1 MANSTMDVLLD
12 GLESDEEFSPFDTSV
27 IITSAL
33 NVLLIPICIAGNV
46 LVLAAVWRNP
56 SLRTPSTILLCSLA
70 VSDLFVG
77 FLVLPVNIAITCF
90 ILSGSSSNSRLPQAS
105 LILIIQLCGVC
116 LDTMTAI
123 SVDRYLALR
132 YHMRYPNMMTSKRAT
147 CVAATFWCKNVIL
160 SLLSIWKTTAILLVA
175 VVFVALCLFI
185 SSITYNAIYR
195 IVRHHQH
202 QIHAQQQAVQSMN
215 LEQNYKIQA
224 KKRAANTFIYYICM
238 LLCYFP
244 VAVSSLIWVTYK
256 EHWNIRWYFADTI
269 LFMNSAINPFLYFWR
284 NREVREAVLKIVR
297 KRLCKTDEENLD
309 NGDQR
314 NWWFIC
320 DFL

>member
-1 MANSTMDVLLD
+1 MANSTVDMMPG
-12 GLESDEEFSPFDTSV
+12 GLESDSEKSSPFETSV
-27 IITSAL
+27 IIPNSVL
-33 NVLLIPICIAGNV
+33 NALLIPICIAGNV

-70 VSDLFVG
+70 VSDLLVG
-77 FLVLPVNIAITCF
+77 FLALPLDIAVALTP
-90 ILSGSSSNSRLPQAS
+90 LSQVSSDSRLSQAR
-105 LILIIQLCGVC
+105 LVLTIQLCGVS
-116 LDTMTAI
+116 LETMTAI

-132 YHMRYPNMMTSKRAT
+132 YHMRYPNLMTSKRAMY
-147 CVAATFWCKNVIL
+147 VAATFWCKNVIL
-160 SLLSIWKTTAILLVA
+160 SLLSIWKKNTIFLVA

-215 LEQNYKIQA
+215 AEQNRKLQA
-224 KKRAANTFIYYICM
+224 KKRALNTFIYYICM

-244 VAVSSLIWVTYK
+244 AAVFALIWVTYK
-256 EHWNIRWYFADTI
+256 EHWNIRLYFTDTI
-269 LFMNSAINPFLYFWR
+269 MFMNSAINPFLYFWR

-297 KRLCKTDEENLD
+297 KRLCKTDEEN
-309 NGDQR
+309 
-314 NWWFIC
+314 
-320 DFL
+320 

>member
-1 MANSTMDVLLD
+1 MANSTVDMMPG
-12 GLESDEEFSPFDTSV
+12 GLESDEESSPFETSV
-27 IITSAL
+27 IIPNSVL
-33 NVLLIPICIAGNV
+33 NALLIPICIAGNV

-56 SLRTPSTILLCSLA
+56 SLHTPSTILLCSLA

-77 FLVLPVNIAITCF
+77 FLVLPVNIAIAL
-90 ILSGSSSNSRLPQAS
+90 IPLSRDDYLSRLSQARIF
-105 LILIIQLCGVC
+105 LNIQLCGVS
-116 LDTMTAI
+116 LETMTAI

-132 YHMRYPNMMTSKRAT
+132 YHMRYPNLMTSKRAT
-147 CVAATFWCKNVIL
+147 RVAATFWCKNVIL
-160 SLLSIWKTTAILLVA
+160 SLLSIWKRNIILLVA
-175 VVFVALCLFI
+175 VVFVALCLFT
-185 SSITYNAIYR
+185 SSITYSAIYR

-215 LEQNYKIQA
+215 AEQNRKIQA

-309 NGDQR
+309 NDDQ
-314 NWWFIC
+314 
-320 DFL
+320 

>member
-1 MANSTMDVLLD
+1 MANATVDIMLD
-12 GLESDEEFSPFDTSV
+12 GLESEEESSPFETSV
-27 IITSAL
+27 IINSVL
-33 NVLLIPICIAGNV
+33 NALLIPICITGNV

-56 SLRTPSTILLCSLA
+56 SLRTPSIILLCSLA

-77 FLVLPVNIAITCF
+77 FFVLPVNIAIARF
-90 ILSGSSSNSRLPQAS
+90 ILSGSSSNSRLSQAS
-105 LILIIQLCGVC
+105 LALTIQLCGVS

-132 YHMRYPNMMTSKRAT
+132 YHMRYPNMMTSRRAT
-147 CVAATFWCKNVIL
+147 CLAATFWCKTVIL

-215 LEQNYKIQA
+215 AEQNLKIQG
-224 KKRAANTFIYYICM
+224 KKRALNTFIYYICM

-244 VAVSSLIWVTYK
+244 AAVSALIWVTYK
-256 EHWNIRWYFADTI
+256 EHWNIRWYFTDTI

-284 NREVREAVLKIVR
+284 NREVREEVLKIVR
-297 KRLCKTDEENLD
+297 KWLCKTDEENLD
-309 NGDQR
+309 NGDQ
-314 NWWFIC
+314 
-320 DFL
+320 

>member
-1 MANSTMDVLLD
+1 MANATVDMMLD
-12 GLESDEEFSPFDTSV
+12 GLESEEESSPFETSV
-27 IITSAL
+27 IINSVL
-33 NVLLIPICIAGNV
+33 NALLIPICITGNV

-56 SLRTPSTILLCSLA
+56 SLRTPSIILLCSLA

-77 FLVLPVNIAITCF
+77 FFVLPVNIAIARF
-90 ILSGSSSNSRLPQAS
+90 ILSGSSSNSRLSQAS
-105 LILIIQLCGVC
+105 LALTIQLCGVS

-132 YHMRYPNMMTSKRAT
+132 YHMRYPNMMTSRRAT
-147 CVAATFWCKNVIL
+147 CLAATFWCKNVIL

-215 LEQNYKIQA
+215 AEQNCKLQA
-224 KKRAANTFIYYICM
+224 KKRALNTFIYYICM

-244 VAVSSLIWVTYK
+244 AAISILIWMTYK
-256 EHWNIRWYFADTI
+256 EHWNIRWRFADTI

-284 NREVREAVLKIVR
+284 NREVREEVLKIVR

-309 NGDQR
+309 NGDQ
-314 NWWFIC
+314 
-320 DFL
+320 

>member
-1 MANSTMDVLLD
+1 MANSTVDMTLH
-12 GLESDEEFSPFDTSV
+12 GLESDEESSPFETSV
-27 IITSAL
+27 IINSVL
-33 NVLLIPICIAGNV
+33 NALLIPICIAGNV

-70 VSDLFVG
+70 VSDLLVG
-77 FLVLPVNIAITCF
+77 FLALPVNIAIALTP
-90 ILSGSSSNSRLPQAS
+90 LPRVSSQSRLSQAR
-105 LILIIQLCGVC
+105 IFLIIQLCGVS
-116 LDTMTAI
+116 LETMTAI

-132 YHMRYPNMMTSKRAT
+132 YHMRYPNMMTSRRAT

-160 SLLSIWKTTAILLVA
+160 SLLSIWKKNTILLVA

-185 SSITYNAIYR
+185 SSITYSAIYR

-215 LEQNYKIQA
+215 AEQNLKIQA
-224 KKRAANTFIYYICM
+224 KKRALNTFIYYICM
-238 LLCYFP
+238 LLCYLP
-244 VAVSSLIWVTYK
+244 AAVSALIWVTYK

-269 LFMNSAINPFLYFWR
+269 LFINSAINPFLYFWR

-309 NGDQR
+309 NGDQ
-314 NWWFIC
+314 
-320 DFL
+320 

>member
-1 MANSTMDVLLD
+1 MANSTVDMMPG
-12 GLESDEEFSPFDTSV
+12 GLESDEISSPFETSV
-27 IITSAL
+27 IIISVL
-33 NVLLIPICIAGNV
+33 NALLIPICIAGNV
-46 LVLAAVWRNP
+46 LVLAAVRRNP

-77 FLVLPVNIAITCF
+77 ILLLPVNIAIARF
-90 ILSGSSSNSRLPQAS
+90 YILSGSSYSRLFRARFFFTF
-105 LILIIQLCGVC
+105 QLCGVS
-116 LDTMTAI
+116 LETMTAI
-123 SVDRYLALR
+123 SLDRYLALR
-132 YHMRYPNMMTSKRAT
+132 YHMRYPNLMTSKRAMY
-147 CVAATFWCKNVIL
+147 VAATFWCKNFIL
-160 SLLSIWKTTAILLVA
+160 SLLSIWKKTAILLVA

-215 LEQNYKIQA
+215 AEQNLKIQA

-256 EHWNIRWYFADTI
+256 EHWNIRWYFADTFM
-269 LFMNSAINPFLYFWR
+269 FMNSAINPFLYIWR
-284 NREVREAVLKIVR
+284 NREIRRAVLKILR
-297 KRLCKTDEENLD
+297 KILCKTDEENLN
-309 NGDQR
+309 NGDQ
-314 NWWFIC
+314 
-320 DFL
+320 

>member
-1 MANSTMDVLLD
+1 MMPG
-12 GLESDEEFSPFDTSV
+12 GLESDEESSPFETSV
-27 IITSAL
+27 IIPNSVL
-33 NVLLIPICIAGNV
+33 NALLITICIAGNV

-56 SLRTPSTILLCSLA
+56 SLHTPSTILLCRLA
-70 VSDLFVG
+70 VSDLLVG
-77 FLVLPVNIAITCF
+77 FLVLPVNIAIAV
-90 ILSGSSSNSRLPQAS
+90 IPLSRSSSYLRLSQAS
-105 LILIIQLCGVC
+105 RVLIIQLCCVS
-116 LDTMTAI
+116 LETMTAI

-132 YHMRYPNMMTSKRAT
+132 YHMRYPNLMTSKRAMY
-147 CVAATFWCKNVIL
+147 VAATFWCKNVIL
-160 SLLSIWKTTAILLVA
+160 SLLSIWEKNAILLVV

-185 SSITYNAIYR
+185 SSVTYNAIYR

-215 LEQNYKIQA
+215 AEQTLKIQA

-244 VAVSSLIWVTYK
+244 EAVSIVIWVTYK
-256 EHWNIRWYFADTI
+256 EHWNIIWYFADTS

-297 KRLCKTDEENLD
+297 KRLCKTDGEN
-309 NGDQR
+309 
-314 NWWFIC
+314 
-320 DFL
+320 

>member
-1 MANSTMDVLLD
+1 MANSTVDMMLD
-12 GLESDEEFSPFDTSV
+12 GLESDEESSPFETSV
-27 IITSAL
+27 IINSVL
-33 NVLLIPICIAGNV
+33 NALLIPICIAGNV

-56 SLRTPSTILLCSLA
+56 SLRTPSIILLCSLA

-77 FLVLPVNIAITCF
+77 FLVLPVNIAIALTT
-90 ILSGSSSNSRLPQAS
+90 LSRSSSYLRLSQARTF
-105 LILIIQLCGVC
+105 LIIQLCGVS

-132 YHMRYPNMMTSKRAT
+132 YHMRYPNLMTSKRAT

-160 SLLSIWKTTAILLVA
+160 SLLIIWKKNAILLVV
-175 VVFVALCLFI
+175 VVFFALCLFI

-215 LEQNYKIQA
+215 AEQNLKIQA

-238 LLCYFP
+238 VLCYFP
-244 VAVSSLIWVTYK
+244 SAVSTLITVTY
-256 EHWNIRWYFADTI
+256 EPHLNISLYFDTI
-269 LFMNSAINPFLYFWR
+269 MFMNSAINPFLYIWR
-284 NREVREAVLKIVR
+284 NREIRRAVLKILR
-297 KRLCKTDEENLD
+297 KILCKTDEENLH
-309 NGDQR
+309 NIDQ
-314 NWWFIC
+314 
-320 DFL
+320 